1 MIVLDTNVI
10 SELWRPTPDPNVLA
24 WIDAQLL
31 ESLHLSAITVAELR
45 YGIATMPA
53 GERRTVY
60 QSRLEGEVLP
70 AFTGRVLAFDLE
82 ASLAYVELMTNAR
95 AAGRPIGKE
104 DGYIAAAAATR
115 GFAVATRDTRP
126 FEAARLTV
134 ISPWKAI

>member
-53 GERRTVY
+53 GERRSIY

-82 ASLAYVELMTNAR
+82 ASLAYAELMTNAR
-95 AAGRPIGKE
+95 TAGQTIGKE

-134 ISPWKAI
+134 INPWEAR